1 MCWRIFKHWYSYK
14 KDALPWY
21 WKALNQ
27 QWMTLWIAEGVI
39 EKVATSEW
47 AAPIVTPMRT
57 DGTVKV
63 SRDFMVTIKPQ
74 LEIDEFLLPRV
85 DDTYGSLGRDKLFS
99 VLDLRHAYQQ
109 LEVEEQS
116 RPSLSINT
124 THGLYQYQ
132 RLPYAVASAPTIWLR
147 AMNQVLDDIIAV
159 GRSMEEYLERLAAV
173 LKRPEEYNL
182 RANWEICN
190 FLRSAVEY
198 LGHVISTYLE
208 GLH

>member
-1 MCWRIFKHWYSYK
+1 M
-14 KDALPWY
+14 
-21 WKALNQ
+21 
-27 QWMTLWIAEGVI
+27 AEGVI

-47 AAPIVTPMRT
+47 AAPIVTPMRK

-109 LEVEEQS
+109 LEVEERS
-116 RPSLSINT
+116 RPSLTINT

-208 GLH
+208 GLHQSSKKLKATTEMPKPQDVI

>member
-1 MCWRIFKHWYSYK
+1 M
-14 KDALPWY
+14 
-21 WKALNQ
+21 
-27 QWMTLWIAEGVI
+27 AEGVI
-39 EKVATSEW
+39 ERVATSEW
-47 AAPIVTPMRT
+47 AAPIVTPMRK
-57 DGTVKV
+57 DGVVKV
-63 SRDFMVTIKPQ
+63 CGDFMVTIKPQ
-74 LEIDEFLLPRV
+74 LEIDEFPLPRV
-85 DDTYGSLGRDKLFS
+85 DDIYASLGRDKLFS

-116 RPSLSINT
+116 RPFLTINT

-147 AMNQVLDDIIAV
+147 AMNQVLDDIIVV

-190 FLRSAVEY
+190 FLRSTVEY

>member
-1 MCWRIFKHWYSYK
+1 MDEVDFEESDGEYGDLSHVSDSKNRNPISLKIHHEGRLVIMELDTGPAVSV
-14 KDALPWY
+14 
-21 WKALNQ
+21 
-27 QWMTLWIAEGVI
+27 MSEGVYQ
-39 EKVATSEW
+39 K
-47 AAPIVTPMRT
+47 
-57 DGTVKV
+57 
-63 SRDFMVTIKPQ
+63 
-74 LEIDEFLLPRV
+74 
-85 DDTYGSLGRDKLFS
+85 Y
-99 VLDLRHAYQQ
+99 LRHVPLKDTTWSCVPTQAIF
-109 LEVEEQS
+109 S
-116 RPSLSINT
+116 RPSFTINT

-147 AMNQVLDDIIAV
+147 AMNQVLDDIIVV

>member
-1 MCWRIFKHWYSYK
+1 M
-14 KDALPWY
+14 
-21 WKALNQ
+21 
-27 QWMTLWIAEGVI
+27 AEGVI

-47 AAPIVTPMRT
+47 AAPIVTPMRK
-57 DGTVKV
+57 DGIVKV
-63 SRDFMVTIKPQ
+63 CGDFMVTIKPQ
-74 LEIDEFLLPRV
+74 LEIDEFPLPRV
-85 DDTYGSLGRDKLFS
+85 DDTYASLGRDKLFS
-99 VLDLRHAYQQ
+99 TLDLRHAYQQ

-116 RPSLSINT
+116 RPSLTINR

-147 AMNQVLDDIIAV
+147 AMNQVLDDIIVV

-182 RANWEICN
+182 RANRKICN
-190 FLRSAVEY
+190 FLRGAVEY

>member
-1 MCWRIFKHWYSYK
+1 M
-14 KDALPWY
+14 
-21 WKALNQ
+21 
-27 QWMTLWIAEGVI
+27 AEGVI

-47 AAPIVTPMRT
+47 AAPIVTPMRK

-63 SRDFMVTIKPQ
+63 SRDFTVTIKPQ

-85 DDTYGSLGRDKLFS
+85 DDTYGSLGRDKFFS

-116 RPSLSINT
+116 RPSLTINT

-198 LGHVISTYLE
+198 LGHIISTYLE

>member
-1 MCWRIFKHWYSYK
+1 M
-14 KDALPWY
+14 
-21 WKALNQ
+21 
-27 QWMTLWIAEGVI
+27 AEGVI

-47 AAPIVTPMRT
+47 AAPIVTPMRK

-63 SRDFMVTIKPQ
+63 SRDFTVTIKPQ

-85 DDTYGSLGRDKLFS
+85 DDTYGSLGRDKFFS
-99 VLDLRHAYQQ
+99 VLDLRHAYRQ

-116 RPSLSINT
+116 RPSLTINT

-147 AMNQVLDDIIAV
+147 AMNQVLDDIIVV